1 MTHPPK
7 RSTLAERAYRQY
19 RLRIYRFFMRR
30 TGSPAD
36 AEDLTQRVFAD
47 AVEAFAGDAT
57 PPDSML
63 AWLYTVAHRRMADEI
78 RQRSRQPQAAAPW
91 NVDTLH
97 STDEYGPNVRAALE
111 TAIAHLSEEQRTVVV
126 LRLLRGLPFAEIAE
140 LVGLSEAACKMRF
153 ARGITRIRK
162 ELEDNNLRP

>member
-1 MTHPPK
+1 MTDPPK
-7 RSTLAERAYRQY
+7 RSSLAELAYRQY

-36 AEDLTQRVFAD
+36 AEDLTQRVFTD

-63 AWLYTVAHRRMADEI
+63 AWLYTVAHRRMTDEI
-78 RQRSRQPQAAAPW
+78 RQRSRQPQTAAAQSI
-91 NVDTLH
+91 DTLPL
-97 STDEYGPNVRAALE
+97 TDEYGPNVRAALE
-111 TAIAHLSEEQRTVVV
+111 TAIAQLSEEQRTVVV

-140 LVGLSEAACKMRF
+140 LVGQSEAACKMRF